1 MNGVCYRNMLLRLV
15 VIALAITISITIS
28 SSMATADE
36 SPGVQSEP
44 MAADSRPGPLG
55 IAVSG
60 SSAGVSAD
68 YFDQAVTDA
77 VEGSGIFSSI
87 ADSEAAKISVR
98 MLRVEGEFP
107 SFEEAKKAPYFL
119 HVRIIKV
126 DTPSFSVRMTV
137 GIDVIWTLYRS
148 SDKTE
153 LMSERIES
161 SYTGGFFEGGL
172 HGGNR
177 VRVAMEGAMR
187 ENARLGVE
195 KLALMDFD
203 VIQVDMSGTGDAGP
217 ES

>member
-1 MNGVCYRNMLLRLV
+1 MLLRLV
-15 VIALAITISITIS
+15 MIVFSIAISC
-28 SSMATADE
+28 SMATANE
-36 SPGVQSEP
+36 SPAAQGEP
-44 MAADSRPGPLG
+44 LAADNRPGPLG

-60 SSAGVSAD
+60 GSAGVASD
-68 YFDQAVTDA
+68 YFDQTVT
-77 VEGSGIFSSI
+77 EGIQASGIFSSI
-87 ADSEAAKISVR
+87 ADTEATSISIR
-98 MLRVEGEFP
+98 MLRVEGELP
-107 SFEEAKKAPYFL
+107 SIEEAKKAPYFL
-119 HVRIIKV
+119 HIRIIKV

-148 SDKTE
+148 ADKTE

-172 HGGNR
+172 HGANR

-187 ENARLGVE
+187 ENARVGVE

>member
-1 MNGVCYRNMLLRLV
+1 MNRVCNRNMLLQLV
-15 VIALAITISITIS
+15 MIVFLITMS
-28 SSMATADE
+28 SAMATADE
-36 SPGVQSEP
+36 SPTVQGEP
-44 MAADSRPGPLG
+44 VAADGRPGPLG

-68 YFDQAVTDA
+68 YFDQAVTEA
-77 VEGSGIFSSI
+77 VEASGIFSSI

-107 SFEEAKKAPYFL
+107 SIEEAKKAPYFL
-119 HVRIIKV
+119 HIRVIRV

-137 GIDVIWTLYRS
+137 GIDVILTLYRS
-148 SDKTE
+148 ADKTE

-187 ENARLGVE
+187 ENVRVGVE
-195 KLALMDFD
+195 KLASVDFD
-203 VIQVDMSGTGDAGP
+203 VIKEDLSETADTGP